1 MTVTA
6 SGIRTSSPLL
16 HRLAGASFRKV
27 RARGAVILAFHQINP
42 QKFESWM
49 RLLCQYFE
57 FASLDE
63 LVRRR
68 LNGESMAG
76 LLALTFDDGWADTC
90 EPVAEIC
97 HREGW
102 PVTMYIVSRSCVR
115 GASLWFAELP
125 ALLDAAKGRR
135 VEAGGWALDLTTPR
149 RERESLARVTWQLK
163 MLPGSEA
170 LRVVG
175 ALRIAAGLDPFEP
188 QPAFVGADFVRRY
201 GDSPW
206 VKFGSHTADHQAPAA
221 LPESHIRAQF
231 AESRSVLEQLCGH
244 EVRHFAYPYGAP
256 NEFGGAAPQIVGRYY
271 DSAVTMISGVCA
283 GTTDLA
289 RMPRVPLYDSD
300 GEARMIAKIALAPWT
315 PTALASRD

>member
-1 MTVTA
+1 MTVA
-6 SGIRTSSPLL
+6 AQNGRTRSPLL
-16 HRLAGASFRKV
+16 HRLAAASFRKV
-27 RARGAVILAFHQINP
+27 RTHGAVILAFHQINP
-42 QKFESWM
+42 VKFESWM
-49 RLLCQYFE
+49 RLLRRHFE

-76 LLALTFDDGWADTC
+76 LLAITFDDGWADTC

-102 PVTMYIVSRSCVR
+102 PVTMYIVSRSCDC
-115 GASLWFAELP
+115 GGSLWFAELP
-125 ALLDAAKGRR
+125 ALLRAAKGRLI
-135 VEAGGWALDLTTPR
+135 ESEGWVLDLTTPR
-149 RERESLARVTWQLK
+149 RERETIARVTRQLK
-163 MLPGSEA
+163 MLPGSDA

-175 ALRIAAGLDPFEP
+175 ALRVAAGLDPFERERP
-188 QPAFVGADFVRRY
+188 FVNADFVRRY
-201 GDSPW
+201 SDSPW

-221 LPESHIRAQF
+221 QPESRIRAQF
-231 AESRSVLEQLCGH
+231 AESRSVLEQICGQ

-289 RMPRVPLYDSD
+289 RMPRVPLYESD
-300 GEARMIAKIALAPWT
+300 GDARMIAKIALAPWS
-315 PTALASRD
+315 PMLLAPWN